1 MEHAYPARDLTGDFV
16 RGGAGA
22 LLTLGPVVLLETHWA
37 VTTVLAGIGLL
48 FVVFLA
54 RTWQRRATV
63 IETGPDG
70 IAARGPMGGAIAW
83 PVLERL
89 DLRYFSTRRDRG
101 DGWLQLTLAGG
112 GTTLKLES
120 SLEGFDH
127 VLERAAD
134 AARANG
140 VALSETTQQNLQTMG
155 LGGVPTDDGT
165 GAAGPWTGNWARRD
179 GAPGGGG
186 EAGR

>member
-1 MEHAYPARDLTGDFV
+1 MEHGYPAKDLTGDFV

-22 LLTLGPVVLLETHWA
+22 LLTLGPVLLLDTHWA
-37 VTTVLAGIGLL
+37 VTVVLGGVGLL
-48 FVVFLA
+48 FLAFLL

-63 IETGPDG
+63 IELGPDG
-70 IAARGPMGGAIAW
+70 IAARGPMGGSIPW
-83 PVLERL
+83 RQLDRL
-89 DLRYFSTRRDRG
+89 DLRYFSTRRDRS

-140 VALSETTQQNLQTMG
+140 VLMTETTQQNLQTMG
-155 LGGVPTDDGT
+155 VGGSVDQEAGE
-165 GAAGPWTGNWARRD
+165 AGPWTGNWAVRERERRD
-179 GAPGGGG
+179 GGG
-186 EAGR
+186 AGR